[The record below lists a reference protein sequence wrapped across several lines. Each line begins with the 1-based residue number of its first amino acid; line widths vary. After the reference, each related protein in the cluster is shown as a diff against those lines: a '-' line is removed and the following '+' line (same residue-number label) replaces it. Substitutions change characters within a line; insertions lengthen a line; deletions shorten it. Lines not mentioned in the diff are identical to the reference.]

1 MADTLLSFGVID
13 DAGATK
19 RVPVFLP
26 ASMTLAQITGFS
38 DLFAALLNDAIDGVI
53 QDVQVTF
60 NIAVPGG
67 LRTTPVA
74 DSTVR
79 RGADLTFSNASRYK
93 WPLYVPAWSLT
104 LITGGDIDIA
114 DPNASDLIS
123 AYVDGLTFSSVL
135 YQPLNG
141 SAFDLTALSKSKE
154 AFRK

>member
-1 MADTLLSFGVID
+1 MADTLLSVGIED

-26 ASMTLAQITGFS
+26 STMTLAQIQGWS
-38 DLFAALLNDAIDGVI
+38 DLFAPLLNDAIDGI
-53 QDVQVTF
+53 ITDAQVTF
-60 NIAVPGG
+60 SLTIPGG
-67 LRTTPVA
+67 LRTTPVT

-79 RGADLTFSNASRYK
+79 RGADLTFANPSRYK
-93 WPLYVPAWSLT
+93 WPLYVPSWSLT
-104 LITGGDIDIA
+104 LITNGDIDVA

>member
-1 MADTLLSFGVID
+1 MADTLLSIGVED

-26 ASMTLAQITGFS
+26 STMTLAQIQGWS
-38 DLFAALLNDAIDGVI
+38 DLFAPILNDAIDGI
-53 QDVQVTF
+53 ITDVQVTF
-60 NIAVPGG
+60 ALTTPGG

-79 RGADLTFSNASRYK
+79 RGADLTFSNPSRYK
-93 WPLYVPAWSLT
+93 WPLYVPSWSLT
-104 LITGGDIDIA
+104 LIANGDIDIT

>member
-1 MADTLLSFGVID
+1 MADTLLSLGILD

-19 RVPVFLP
+19 RAPVFLP
-26 ASMTLAQITGFS
+26 STMTLAQVQGFS
-38 DLFAALLNDAIDGVI
+38 DVYAPLLNDAIDGIVT
-53 QDVQVTF
+53 DAQVTF
-60 NIAVPGG
+60 QLTIPGG
-67 LRTTPVA
+67 LRTTPIA

-93 WPLYVPAWSLT
+93 WPLYVPAWSLD
-104 LITGGDIDIA
+104 LITGGNIDIA

-123 AYVDGLTFSSVL
+123 AYVDGLVVASVT

-141 SAFDLTALSKSKE
+141 SGFDLTALSKSKE